1 MKEIPKVKHCP
12 FCGAV
17 AVLETNGKRYELKVF
32 HKHECY
38 MASLEPRRHVD
49 PLKLIGM
56 WNRRCG

>member
-1 MKEIPKVKHCP
+1 MKEIPKLKRCP

-32 HKHECY
+32 H

-49 PLKLIGM
+49 PLKLVAM